1 MLGGQRSNKKIALNF
16 LVMTMYAL
24 SCAIITSL
32 SFSSPAGVAK
42 LVDAADSKSAG
53 LTSVPVRFR
62 LPAPDIYLHFDMK
75 WCAEQKKPPLWRLFL
90 CLLLGADTEQGGA
103 SALQARMHPC
113 IAGFFMS
120 MLLGFA
126 ALQPFSIAPVATQCR
141 CFSCCFLLHLF
152 LHFLLHFLRPH
163 FAMQR

>member
-62 LPAPDIYLHFDMK
+62 LPAPLTYFEHVQACPKKFKNQRKPALLKALRVFSCLSLSNLFQPKPTKMLAHLLAQF
-75 WCAEQKKPPLWRLFL
+75 CLVSAYYSLQKKGVYGTHRH
-90 CLLLGADTEQGGA
+90 CN
-103 SALQARMHPC
+103 S
-113 IAGFFMS
+113 
-120 MLLGFA
+120 
-126 ALQPFSIAPVATQCR
+126 
-141 CFSCCFLLHLF
+141 
-152 LHFLLHFLRPH
+152 
-163 FAMQR
+163 